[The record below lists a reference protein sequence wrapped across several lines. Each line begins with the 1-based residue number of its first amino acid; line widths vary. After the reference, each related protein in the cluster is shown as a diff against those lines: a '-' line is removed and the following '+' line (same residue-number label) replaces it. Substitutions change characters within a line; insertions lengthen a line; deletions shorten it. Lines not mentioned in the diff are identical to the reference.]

1 VIGLALLL
9 CLAGVGRFRHRR
21 KAWGSGLL
29 AAAYLA
35 CATAAGPS
43 LGLVWWCGE
52 CALAAALI
60 VLLRP
65 CLPRRAQTWISSI
78 L

>member
-1 VIGLALLL
+1 MIGLALLL
-9 CLAGVGRFRHRR
+9 CLAGLGQFRHRR
-21 KAWGSGLL
+21 KVWGSGLL

-35 CATAAGPS
+35 CAAAAGPS

-52 CALAAALI
+52 FALAGGTI

>member
-1 VIGLALLL
+1 MIGLALLL
-9 CLAGVGRFRHRR
+9 CLVGLGLLRRRR
-21 KAWGSGLL
+21 KVWGSGLL

-35 CATAAGPS
+35 CAAAAGPS

-52 CALAAALI
+52 FALAAALI

-65 CLPRRAQTWISSI
+65 CLPQRAQTWISSI